1 MLIIAD
7 SSALVTLALCD
18 GLPLLDQLFDEIKV
32 PQIVF
37 EKVVVKGKPAASILR
52 AYLEGKTVPV
62 DMTQTLVMPA
72 RIGQGEM
79 EAMTLYKALHA
90 DYLLIDDLLARKI
103 ARLNHIRITGSY
115 GILLLAKHAG
125 MISEVRPFLE
135 QLRNSDIY
143 VSERLIR
150 KTLEL
155 ANEGA

>member
-7 SSALVTLALCD
+7 SSALVALALCD
-18 GLPLLDQLFDEIKV
+18 GLPLLDQLFDDIKV

-37 EKVVVKGKPAASILR
+37 EEVVVKGKPAASILR

-62 DMTQTLVMPA
+62 DMTQALIMPA

-79 EAMTLYKALHA
+79 EAMALYKTLQA
-90 DYLLIDDLLARKI
+90 DYLLVDDQRARKI
-103 ARLNHIRITGSY
+103 ARLNHIRITGSH

-143 VSERLIR
+143 VSEHLIR

-155 ANEGA
+155 AGEGI